1 MGRPGECGA
10 AAGQGHI
17 CFGSTGVIFALDR
30 KVSKA
35 LFRKFASHSIRPF
48 HGDRDPEKREL
59 NERGDETWRRAERRQ
74 GRRLKKSREET
85 WRAAGGKERR
95 GSEEPEE
102 MREVSKKTR
111 RSGGDRRGLSL

>member
-59 NERGDETWRRAERRQ
+59 NERGEATWRRAERRPGEE

-85 WRAAGGKERR
+85 WRAAGGDERGEQKDAEEWR
-95 GSEEPEE
+95 GPE
-102 MREVSKKTR
+102 RPKPIK
-111 RSGGDRRGLSL
+111 